1 MKHLVMG
8 VFAHVDAG
16 KTTLSEALLYQS
28 GTLRTLGRVDHQNA
42 FLDTDSLERQRG
54 ITIFSKEAVLTYG
67 DLRIQLLDT
76 PGHVDFGA
84 EAERTISVLDYAVL
98 VISASDGV
106 QGHTRT
112 LWHLLQRHQI
122 PTFVFVNKM
131 DLVGA
136 DKNKVLAELQTV
148 FADGCLD
155 VIDPDFH
162 EQAAMMDEVALS
174 AFLEEGELSQDIL
187 TSLVRQRKLFPCV
200 FGAALKLEGV
210 AQLLDLIADYTLA
223 PHYGT
228 EFGAQ
233 VYKITRDPQGNR
245 LTHLKVT
252 GGNLV
257 AKQTIVEPEWSEK
270 ADQLRLYSGVK
281 FEQLTCADAGMVC
294 AVTGLTQTKAGDGL
308 GAQPVGQSAALEP
321 VLTYHVN
328 LPDGVDPH
336 TALQKLR
343 LLEEQDPQLH
353 LSWNEPKRLIQIQL
367 MGAVQL
373 EVLAHQIQSKFGW
386 EVTFGTG
393 AIVYRETIADTVI
406 GVGHFE
412 PLRHYAEVV
421 VEIAPLPNGSGVVVE
436 NRCSENLLS
445 PSWQRLVCYHLRERV
460 HLGVLSGHPLTDVKI
475 TLLGGRG
482 HDKHTEGG
490 DFRQATYRAV
500 RQGLMQANSILL
512 EPWYDFTLDVPS
524 QQVGRAM
531 GDVQLMGGK
540 ISAPNLV
547 GEEAQFTGSAPVVA
561 MTDYATAVA
570 SYTKGLGR
578 LRTQLG
584 GFAPCA
590 QQEQLVA
597 KWAYDPEADLEHT
610 PDSVFCTHGAGF
622 TVKWHQ
628 VPDYQHTELDRE
640 KEESLQNAPR
650 YTHRTANTGG
660 SFYDNA
666 ELQAIF
672 ERTYGKGKTG
682 KNGNTNDFRRPM
694 AAVKTAEHVEIKPAQ
709 IGEEYL
715 LVDGY
720 NMIFA
725 WDALNKVAQENLDVA
740 RKRLMDMMCNYQG
753 VRNCHLILV
762 FDAYKVAR
770 NEGEILKYHNIHVV
784 YTKESQTADAYI
796 EKATY
801 DLAKKHHVRVAS
813 SDNVEQLIITGH
825 GAIRV
830 SADMFWEELQTAQSQ
845 MRQVVDKHNQKNGKL
860 RTVSAAFEKA
870 KGE

>member
-8 VFAHVDAG
+8 IFAHVDAG

-54 ITIFSKEAVLTYG
+54 ITIFSKEAVLTQG
-67 DLRIQLLDT
+67 DLRIQILDT

-84 EAERTISVLDYAVL
+84 EAERTISVLDYAIL

-122 PTFVFVNKM
+122 PTFIFVNKM

-136 DKNKVLAELQTV
+136 DHDAVLQQLQTILGE
-148 FADGCLD
+148 GCQD
-155 VIDPDFH
+155 PKDPDFY
-162 EQAAMMDEVALS
+162 EQAAMLDEVALGD
-174 AFLEEGELSQDIL
+174 FLETGALSQDIL
-187 TSLVRQRKLFPCV
+187 CSLVSQRKLFPCV
-200 FGAALKLEGV
+200 FGAALKLDGV
-210 AQLLDLIADYTLA
+210 DTLLDLIARYTLA

-228 EFGAQ
+228 DFGAQ
-233 VYKITRDPQGNR
+233 VYKITRDAQGNR
-245 LTHLKVT
+245 LSHLKIT
-252 GGNLV
+252 GGSLS
-257 AKQTIVEPEWSEK
+257 AKQLLEEPNWSEK
-270 ADQLRLYSGVK
+270 AEQIRLYSSTK
-281 FEQLTCADAGMVC
+281 FEQINTATAGMIC
-294 AVTGLTQTKAGDGL
+294 AVTGLSQTKSGDGL
-308 GAQPVGQSAALEP
+308 GVQPMGQSAALEP

-336 TALQKLR
+336 TALRKLR

-353 LSWNEPKRLIQIQL
+353 LSWNEPKQLIQVQL
-367 MGAVQL
+367 MGVVQL
-373 EVLAHQIQSKFGW
+373 EVLSHQIQTKFGW
-386 EVTFGTG
+386 DVTFGTG
-393 AIVYRETIADTVI
+393 AIVYRETISDTVL
-406 GVGHFE
+406 GVGHYE
-412 PLRHYAEVV
+412 PLRHFAEVV
-421 VEIAPLPNGSGVVVE
+421 VELTPLPAGSGVVVE
-436 NRCSENLLS
+436 NRCSEHLLT
-445 PSWQRLVCYHLRERV
+445 PNWQRQACYHLRERV
-460 HLGVLSGHPLTDVKI
+460 HLGVLSGSPITDIKI

-482 HDKHTEGG
+482 YIQHTEGG
-490 DFRQATYRAV
+490 DFRQAAYRAV
-500 RQGLMQANSILL
+500 RQGLMRAQSVLL
-512 EPWYDFTLDVPS
+512 EPWYDFTLQVPS
-524 QQVGRAM
+524 EQVGRAM
-531 GDVQLMGGK
+531 GDIQLMGGK
-540 ISAPNLV
+540 ISAPDLV
-547 GEEAQFTGSAPVVA
+547 GEDAYFTGSAPVTA
-561 MTDYATAVA
+561 MSDYATAVA
-570 SYTKGLGR
+570 SYTKGRGR
-578 LRTQLG
+578 LRTQTG
-584 GFAPCA
+584 TFAPCP
-590 QQEQLVA
+590 QQEQLVSQ
-597 KWAYDPEADLEHT
+597 WGYDPEADLEHT
-610 PDSVFCTHGAGF
+610 PDSVFCRHGLAF
-622 TVKWHQ
+622 AVKWHQ
-628 VPDYQHTELDRE
+628 VEDYQYTELKRE
-640 KEESLQNAPR
+640 KPEEEAYSAPR
-650 YTHRTANTGG
+650 NTQRTADKGG

-672 ERTYGKGKTG
+672 ERTYGKGKS
-682 KNGNTNDFRRPM
+682 GNTNDFRRPM
-694 AAVKTAEHVEIKPAQ
+694 AAVKTAEHVEIKPAT

-725 WDALNKVAQENLDVA
+725 WDELKKVAAENLDVA

-753 VRNCHLILV
+753 ARKCHLILV

-770 NEGEILKYHNIHVV
+770 NEGEISKYHNIHVV

-830 SADMFWEELQTAQSQ
+830 SADMFWDELQTVQAQ
-845 MRQVVDKHNQKNGKL
+845 MRQVLEKHNQKNGKL